1 VFKDRRFRAAAGVA
15 AVCAVGGVIAGIA
28 GSAAAPSGSKSTAT
42 NAAAR
47 KRWAP
52 GRRGL
57 RHHLGGPIVH
67 GQLVVPNQSGTGF
80 DNVTIDEGK
89 VKSVSG
95 DQLTVTEGTDKATY
109 KTVTLT
115 IPSNA
120 VVRRNWSSAK
130 LSDVRPGDRVHV
142 LVGPRGTFVGAN
154 DSNHTFPGPGRGWRH
169 FRGPGPD
176 GPPGPPGPPGPGG
189 PGGPPPPGM
198 P

>member
-1 VFKDRRFRAAAGVA
+1 MFKNKRFQTAIAVG
-15 AVCAVGGVIAGIA
+15 AVCATGGVIAGIA
-28 GSAAAPSGSKSTAT
+28 GSAAAPSSSKSSTTAQS
-42 NAAAR
+42 NAGP

-57 RHHLGGPIVH
+57 RHRLGGPPIH
-67 GQLVVPNQSGTGF
+67 GEFVVPNQAGTGF
-80 DNVTIDEGK
+80 DTVKMDNGK

-95 DQLTVTEGTDKATY
+95 DQLTITEGTDKATY

-120 VVRRNWSSAK
+120 RVRRNWSSAK
-130 LSDVRPGDRVHV
+130 LSDLQPGDRVHV

-154 DSNHTFPGPGRGWRH
+154 DAKHMFPGPGRGFRR

-176 GPPGPPGPPGPGG
+176 GPPPGPPGPD
-189 PGGPPPPGM
+189 GPPPGGM